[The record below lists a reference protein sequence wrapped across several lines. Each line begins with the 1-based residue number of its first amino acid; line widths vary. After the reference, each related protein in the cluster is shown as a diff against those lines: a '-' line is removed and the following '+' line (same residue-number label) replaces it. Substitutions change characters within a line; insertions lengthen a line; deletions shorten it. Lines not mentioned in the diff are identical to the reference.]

1 MFDSSDEAY
10 LKLDAAMGSGRRA
23 LVAGLGAS
31 GRASLEY
38 LLRRGWLASACDS
51 REKVPGLEGFL
62 SAHPGISVS
71 LGGIPES
78 LPEGVDLVVMS
89 PGISPW
95 FGPAASLCAAARSS
109 GVPVAG
115 EIELF
120 AQELAHLRKTSGY
133 APKVIG
139 ITGTNGKTTTVTLLG
154 EIFRNAGRT
163 THVVGNIGY
172 PYSAAGLDSQD
183 NDLFVCEVSSFQM
196 ETAETFHPKAAA
208 LLNITEDH
216 LNRHGTME
224 VYTAMKMRQFQNMT
238 AEDVAVFN
246 ADDPALAPLIG
257 QVKAQV
263 MLFSRKREVEQGAF
277 VRDGEIV
284 VRFHGAEETICPA
297 KDVFIPGPH
306 NLENALAACCIAVAM
321 GVKPDVIAN
330 TLRTFQGV
338 EHRIEFFRELDGVRY
353 INDSKGTNVDSTIKA
368 IQTMT
373 RPTAIILGGYDKHCD
388 FTPMVQ
394 EMLASPYIKEAVLI
408 GATADQIERT
418 CRENGY
424 THLHRAGTL
433 KDAID
438 QCRALSSDGWNVLLS
453 PACASFDMFSDYESR
468 GRIFKELVRELK

>member
-1 MFDSSDEAY
+1 MQVKDKKILVVGMARSGIAAAKLLAARGATPILNDSKEASAFGDTLDGLKELRCIWRLGCPAMEALDEA
-10 LKLDAAMGSGRRA
+10 
-23 LVAGLGAS
+23 
-31 GRASLEY
+31 
-38 LLRRGWLASACDS
+38 
-51 REKVPGLEGFL
+51 
-62 SAHPGISVS
+62 
-71 LGGIPES
+71 
-78 LPEGVDLVVMS
+78 EGVV
-89 PGISPW
+89 ISPVVPDTAP
-95 FGPAASLCAAARSS
+95 FVVKAREM
-109 GVPVAG
+109 GLPVIGELELAYELAAG
-115 EIELF
+115 EMV
-120 AQELAHLRKTSGY
+120 A
-133 APKVIG
+133 V
-139 ITGTNGKTTTVTLLG
+139 TGTNGKTTTVSLLG
-154 EIFRNAGRT
+154 EIFKNAGKV

-172 PYSAAGLDSQD
+172 PYSAAAVDSRKD
-183 NDLFVCEVSSFQM
+183 DVFVTEVSSFQL
-196 ETAETFHPKAAA
+196 ETIVDFHPRAAA

-224 VYTAMKMRQFQNMT
+224 EYTRIKMRIFENQT
-238 AEDVAVFN
+238 AEDAAVFN
-246 ADDPALAPLIG
+246 DDDPLSAPLAG
-257 QVKAQV
+257 QVKSRV
-263 MLFSRKREVEQGAF
+263 LRFSRTHEVPEGAF
-277 VRDGEIV
+277 SRDGRII
-284 VRFHGAEETICPA
+284 VRFGGEDKVLCDTGE
-297 KDVFIPGPH
+297 VRIPGPH
-306 NLENALAACCIAVAM
+306 NLENALAATCIAVFM
-321 GVKPDVIAN
+321 GVPAPVIRH
-330 TLRTFQGV
+330 TLRTFAGV
-338 EHRIEFFRELDGVRY
+338 EHRIEFVRELDGVRY